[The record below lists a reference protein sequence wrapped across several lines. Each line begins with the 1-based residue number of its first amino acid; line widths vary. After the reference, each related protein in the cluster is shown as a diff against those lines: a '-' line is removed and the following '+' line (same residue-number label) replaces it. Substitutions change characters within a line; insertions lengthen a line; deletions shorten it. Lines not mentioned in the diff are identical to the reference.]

1 MSRIYINNKKADC
14 NTIKAMIEAIS
25 NKTILTEKGGF
36 LLKVTVLTDYI
47 YIGIIPNFINGER
60 TYHYDIE
67 IGIENEFT
75 LIGAINHQQIFT
87 LLFKPINPI
96 LTSKAKEQ
104 YYTVYREFADFLFTN
119 GYNNTGELDWITQK
133 ILTESEVCSNSVKT
147 LKELIHEQPC
157 NKDKVNYW

>member
-1 MSRIYINNKKADC
+1 MVSLSTMNRIYINNKKANL

-36 LLKVTVLTDYI
+36 LLKVTVLADQI

-67 IGIENEFT
+67 IGVENEFT
-75 LIGAINHQQIFT
+75 LIGAINNQQIFT

-96 LTSKAKEQ
+96 LSGKAKEL
-104 YYTVYREFADFLFTN
+104 YYTAYKEFADFLFTN
-119 GYNNTGELDWITQK
+119 GYKNIGELDWITQK
-133 ILTESEVCSNSVKT
+133 ILTESEVCSNNIKT
-147 LKELIHEQPC
+147 LKELAALF
-157 NKDKVNYW
+157 